1 MGRALTCHADPRAW
15 LERSPV
21 EQPRAAPS
29 RRSGGALCGG
39 CCPVGATYRFPEWWA
54 TVRYSVAGSVTFLM
68 VFVIQHTQARQ
79 TAATQLKLDELIR
92 ASARADDGLIAVEEA
107 PAAHL
112 QALTDL
118 TLAERDWK

>member
-1 MGRALTCHADPRAW
+1 MQPSTPDRPRREVVGHSAAGVAAAAFVLAW
-15 LERSPV
+15 V
-21 EQPRAAPS
+21 A
-29 RRSGGALCGG
+29 
-39 CCPVGATYRFPEWWA
+39 VGATYRFPEWWA
-54 TVRYSVAGSVTFLM
+54 TVLYSVAGSVTFLM